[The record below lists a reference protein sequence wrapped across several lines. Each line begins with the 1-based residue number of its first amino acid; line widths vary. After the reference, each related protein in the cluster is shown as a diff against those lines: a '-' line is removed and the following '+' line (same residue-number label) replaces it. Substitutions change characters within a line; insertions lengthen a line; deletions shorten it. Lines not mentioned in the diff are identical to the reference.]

1 LLWAVLERSKLAV
14 QNRIDPATTFANGSV
29 SGSKSDA
36 VDAVGTKTSALPRT
50 QEECPVQ
57 MQRLMEL
64 SDDDPEQL
72 RELVSLFLAQSED
85 LINKLGAAIQS
96 GSAKELT
103 ELAHNYGGD
112 CASCGM
118 TVIVAPLQKLERMGR
133 SGLLSGA
140 EQSYADVRKQL
151 SRIQQFLT
159 CYLQEM

>member
-1 LLWAVLERSKLAV
+1 MLERSKLAV

-29 SGSKSDA
+29 SGSKSDS

-50 QEECPVQ
+50 QEECPVH

-85 LINKLGAAIQS
+85 LIKKLGAAIQS

-112 CASCGM
+112 LCQLWDDSYCGSAAEIRAHGA
-118 TVIVAPLQKLERMGR
+118 VRPVE
-133 SGLLSGA
+133 LS
-140 EQSYADVRKQL
+140 
-151 SRIQQFLT
+151 
-159 CYLQEM
+159 